1 MIGLETEES
10 MKKYSFDFCKSKIE
24 RLDLWNYWGE
34 DQEVVEK
41 AHWKVR
47 KLNSPTEIVI

>member
-24 RLDLWNYWGE
+24 RLDLWNYWG
-34 DQEVVEK
+34 K
-41 AHWKVR
+41 IKKLSKKHWKVR